1 MQYIVKY
8 LYYSSVNISVDA
20 ENEEQAKI
28 IAENKMHEMS
38 DAEMAQHIFD
48 NRVLEGTEVE
58 E

>member
-8 LYYSSVNISVDA
+8 LYYSSVNISVEA
-20 ENEEQAKI
+20 ESEEQAKI